1 MKWIRSPK
9 SRLRK
14 ASRWEMR
21 WSRSTC
27 SAETPNCVATE
38 SRSSGSMVG
47 PGPVLGATQGRQ
59 PALFGG
65 ELLQPFLVAAGIE
78 GRDSGRDVGF
88 VVAKGRSVRQVEDG
102 LFGGGPQPRPP

>member
-14 ASRWEMR
+14 ASSWEMR

-27 SAETPNCVATE
+27 SAETPNCVATD
-38 SRSSGSMVG
+38 SRSSGSMVD

-59 PALFGG
+59 PALFDG
-65 ELLQPFLVAAGIE
+65 EALEAFLVAARVERRDG
-78 GRDSGRDVGF
+78 GRNVGF
-88 VVAKGRSVRQVEDG
+88 VVAEGWAVGQVEDG
-102 LFGGGPQPRPP
+102 LFGR